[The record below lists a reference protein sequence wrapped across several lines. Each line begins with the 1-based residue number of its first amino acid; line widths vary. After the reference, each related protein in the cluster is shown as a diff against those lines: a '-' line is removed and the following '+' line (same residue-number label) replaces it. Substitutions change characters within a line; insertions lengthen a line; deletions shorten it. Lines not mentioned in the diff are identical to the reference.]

1 MDIESSGARE
11 EGRRLPV
18 ASVALI
24 AAAALAYEILLTR
37 IFAIVHWHHFA
48 YSMISLALLG
58 FGVSGTLLALLRPW
72 ALRQFTG
79 VYVTSLWLF
88 GVLAVLCASVA
99 QRLPFHAEELLW
111 DPWQPMWLLLIYLVL
126 ALPFFFAATAI
137 GLALTRHR
145 ERAGRIYAADLVGA
159 GLGSLCLLALLY
171 VLFPEAAL
179 RSVGI
184 AGVAAAAVGA
194 VELSA
199 RRVRW
204 FVIAVVSSIF
214 LATLPARWLTPTP
227 STYKGLSQAL
237 RVAGT
242 RIVTVR
248 SSPLGEI
255 SVTASPQL
263 PLRYAPGL
271 SLNAS
276 IEPPAQLGLFRDG
289 DNMDAITNASTS
301 ASASTISSD
310 QSRLAFL
317 RESTAALPYAIA
329 SPRAVLV
336 LGAGGGME
344 VLRALSFD
352 AHSIDAVE
360 LDGEVVRLLRNDFDG
375 FSGNLL
381 RRPGVS
387 VHVADARGFLARVPR
402 RFDLIQLSLL
412 GSAGGGTG
420 GLGGLN
426 EDYLHTVEALRL
438 SLDRLQSGGFL
449 ALTRWVQVPPRD
461 SLKLFATVVA
471 ALEARGVPE
480 PGDHLLMIRSWQ
492 TITLL
497 VKNEPVSEQEIRK
510 LRAFCDRWSFDPV
523 WFPGIRS
530 DEVNRYNI
538 VDQPLDYEG
547 ARAIIGPARAKFFR
561 DYKFD
566 VRPATDDRPY
576 FQNFFKW
583 ATLGEVL
590 DARGRGGMALLEA
603 GYLVLL
609 ATLAQATLAG
619 VVLIVLPL
627 AVLRRQRTLSGAP
640 WLRVIVYFTAIG
652 LAFLFIEIAFL
663 QKLIRFLQH
672 PTIALAT
679 VLAGFLIFAG
689 LGSAWTTGGRT
700 GLPPAK
706 PARTL
711 RHAVAAIIAIGAVYA
726 LGFDALLESALHWPL
741 AARAA
746 LATALIAPLAFAMGM
761 PLPLALARLDQPLVP
776 WAWGINACA
785 SVLSAPL
792 ATMIAIHFGFRVV
805 LWLALGLYGLTLAA
819 RPMGDR

>member
-1 MDIESSGARE
+1 MRE

-18 ASVALI
+18 VSVALI

-72 ALRQFTG
+72 AMRQFTG
-79 VYVTSLWLF
+79 VFVTSLWSF
-88 GVLAVLCASVA
+88 GVLAVLCAWAA

-111 DPWQPMWLLLIYLVL
+111 DPWQPLWLLLIYLVL

-137 GLALTRHR
+137 GLALTRYR
-145 ERAGRIYAADLVGA
+145 ERAGKIYAADLVGA

-184 AGVAAAAVGA
+184 AGVAAAAIGA
-194 VELSA
+194 VEL
-199 RRVRW
+199 RGHRVRW
-204 FVIAVVSSIF
+204 FAIAAVSSIA
-214 LATLPARWLTPTP
+214 LATLPARWLRPEP

-242 RIVTVR
+242 RIVAER
-248 SSPLGEI
+248 SSPLGRI
-255 SVTASPQL
+255 SVIASPQV

-289 DNMDAITNASTS
+289 DNMDVITYAATS
-301 ASASTISSD
+301 GSASTTPSGQSSSD
-310 QSRLAFL
+310 PSRLGFL

-352 AHSIDAVE
+352 ARSIDAVE
-360 LDGEVVRLLRNDFDG
+360 LDSEVVRLLRDDFDG

-381 RRPGVS
+381 RRPGVR
-387 VHVADARGFLARVPR
+387 VHVADARGFLARMPR
-402 RFDLIQLSLL
+402 RFDLIQVSML

-461 SLKLFATVVA
+461 SLKLFATAVA
-471 ALEARGVPE
+471 ALETRGVSE
-480 PGDHLLMIRSWQ
+480 PADHLLMIRSWQ

-538 VDQPLDYEG
+538 LDQPLDYDG
-547 ARAIIGPARAKFFR
+547 ARAILGPARAKFFR

-640 WLRVIVYFTAIG
+640 WLRVTVYFTAIG

-689 LGSAWTTGGRT
+689 LGSACTNT
-700 GLPPAK
+700 LQ

-726 LGFDALLESALHWPL
+726 FGFDPLLESALHWPL

-761 PLPLALARLDQPLVP
+761 PLPLALTRLEQPLVP

-792 ATMIAIHFGFRVV
+792 ATLIAIHFGFRIV